1 MQELQLFEERL
12 NELLPKLR
20 EVRQEALEMAGDEML
35 GAVRGRIGGSGRV
48 QSWQEKYLG
57 SGGGYTAV
65 RAKAKTY
72 DENGYAVGYATN
84 ALESGHKQQPGR
96 YVPAIQRKLTQEQV
110 PGRFMYARS
119 APDVER
125 VARSAAQQ
133 VEQKMTRILE
143 E

>member
-12 NELLPKLR
+12 NGLLPKLR
-20 EVRQEALEMAGDEML
+20 EVRRKALEIAGDEML

-57 SGGGYTAV
+57 SGGGYAAV

-96 YVPAIQRKLTQEQV
+96 YVPAIQRKLTRDLV
-110 PGRFMYARS
+110 PGRFMYARN
-119 APDVER
+119 APYVEQA
-125 VARSAAQQ
+125 ARSAAQQ
-133 VEQKMTRILE
+133 IEQEMTHILGE
-143 E
+143 